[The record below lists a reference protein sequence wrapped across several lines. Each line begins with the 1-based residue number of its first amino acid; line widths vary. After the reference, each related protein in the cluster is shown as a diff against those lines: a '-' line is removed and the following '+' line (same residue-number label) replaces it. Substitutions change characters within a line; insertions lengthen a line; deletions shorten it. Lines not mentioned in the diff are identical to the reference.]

1 MNGQLCMPSVAQRL
15 VGAVEYAEAHV
26 PAPLPL
32 IDARVKHVIQR
43 QRDLAAAMGV
53 RMPGAAS

>member
-1 MNGQLCMPSVAQRL
+1 MNGHLCMPSIAQRL
-15 VGAVEYAEAHV
+15 AGAVEYAEAHV

-32 IDARVKHVIQR
+32 IDARVKDVIQR

-53 RMPGAAS
+53 KFTGGAS

>member
-1 MNGQLCMPSVAQRL
+1 MNGLLCMPSVAQRL
-15 VGAVEYAEAHV
+15 AGAVEYAEAHV

-32 IDARVKHVIQR
+32 IDARVKDVIQR

-53 RMPGAAS
+53 KLPGARS

>member
-1 MNGQLCMPSVAQRL
+1 MNGFLCMPSVAQRL
-15 VGAVEYAEAHV
+15 AGAVEYAEAHV

-53 RMPGAAS
+53 KFPGSAS